1 MWGGAKSSDNG
12 LNTKEKKEVKT
23 STSQGETAAKKETK
37 SYEEELKERMD
48 PIEAKLNKTI
58 ESGEN
63 MLSASFELD
72 EKWKAEYEKVY
83 NLILSKISGSEKS
96 NFETEEKEWFEK
108 EEEKIKK
115 ELLDDGLS
123 EGDRDYE
130 MLFASHRTGLVK
142 KRAME
147 LAQKY
152 DELNK

>member
-1 MWGGAKSSDNG
+1 VGGAKSSDNG

-72 EKWKAEYEKVY
+72 EKWKAEYEKAY